1 MSKSIAYFY
10 KEKIKIKEYARKNKL
25 EIVRF
30 FEKKDEKNETNETKT
45 IFLEMR
51 NFLEKIEDVKNIIL
65 KNEKEVFNVP
75 HRLISLRL
83 EKLNLN
89 IHCVETKNV
98 INKNSTS
105 YKKIVAKIESILS
118 LKGLDYIRYLFYVC
132 SQHPE
137 NHMQKNTESFQFIGT
152 ALSLMHNIATCGE
165 GLKCIHKND
174 VHVLESLILKS
185 YNNAAS
191 CFVLLMNKFYD
202 NCYMHIR
209 SIGEI
214 NNLLFLF
221 LLDSNVYKDYCQN
234 QGNKFYKKYPPVKI
248 RKLLAEKIRD
258 ANSPN
263 IELPDLPLTQDEYK
277 KLSSYIHTDF
287 VKQNIYDARFLND
300 LGVIGGV
307 HQLEA
312 DQKVLGDLSYHIIFN
327 VLLGSHITQR
337 KDINCDELFNYLS
350 VHKQS
355 DS

>member
-10 KEKIKIKEYARKNKL
+10 KEKTKIKEYAKKNKL

-30 FEKKDEKNETNETKT
+30 FEKKDEKNETAT

-51 NFLEKIEDVKNIIL
+51 GFLEKNEDVKNIIL
-65 KNEKEVFNVP
+65 KNEKEVLDIP

-105 YKKIVAKIESILS
+105 YKKIVAKLESILS
-118 LKGLDYIRYLFYVC
+118 LKGLDYIRYLSYMC
-132 SQHPE
+132 NQYPE
-137 NHMQKNTESFQFIGT
+137 NRIQKNIDSLQCVGT
-152 ALSLMHNIATCGE
+152 ALSLMHNIATYGE
-165 GLKCIHKND
+165 GLKCMHKNE

-221 LLDSNVYKDYCQN
+221 LLDNNVYKDYCQN

-248 RKLLAEKIRD
+248 RKLVTKKMSDISL
-258 ANSPN
+258 PN
-263 IELPDLPLTQDEYK
+263 AKLPDLPMTQDEYK

-300 LGVIGGV
+300 MGVIGGV
-307 HQLEA
+307 HQPEA
-312 DQKVLGDLSYHIIFN
+312 DQKVLGDLSYHVICTVI
-327 VLLGSHITQR
+327 LGSHITQR
-337 KDINCDELFNYLS
+337 KDINCDDLFNYLS
-350 VHKQS
+350 VHEQS